1 MSAAPAQPD
10 RTPPQ
15 LAQPTELD
23 RAMML
28 RAIDLAKAAALEREV
43 PVGAV
48 VYRTSTG
55 EILGTGSNRRE
66 NDRLPHAHAEFT
78 AIIRAC
84 ETIGDW
90 RLNDC
95 TLVVTLEPCPMCAGL
110 IVNARIGRVVFAAK
124 DPKAGAVTSLMGLL
138 SDPRLN
144 HRPTEIVEGLLAD
157 ESAALLKQF
166 FRELRSN

>member
-1 MSAAPAQPD
+1 
-10 RTPPQ
+10 
-15 LAQPTELD
+15 
-23 RAMML
+23 MML
-28 RAIDLAKAAALEREV
+28 RAIDLAKHAALEREV
-43 PVGAV
+43 PVGAI
-48 VYRTSTG
+48 VYRTASG

-78 AIIRAC
+78 AIVHAC
-84 ETIGDW
+84 ESIGDW

-110 IVNARIGRVVFAAK
+110 IVNARVGRVVYAAK

-144 HRPTEIVEGLLAD
+144 HRPTEIVEGLMAD

-166 FRELRSN
+166 FRDLRSEPSA